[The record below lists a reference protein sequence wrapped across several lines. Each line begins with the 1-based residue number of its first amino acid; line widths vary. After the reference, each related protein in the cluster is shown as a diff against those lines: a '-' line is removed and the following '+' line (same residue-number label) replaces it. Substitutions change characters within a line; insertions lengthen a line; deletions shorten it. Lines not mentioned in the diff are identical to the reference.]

1 MLKLIEKNNEF
12 KTLFLIENIEL
23 YIKKCILN
31 DREAQLK
38 IYQLFSPILY
48 GLCLKYMRNED
59 DAKDVFQEAFVIA
72 FQKIEQYKFEG
83 SFEGWLKRIF
93 INKLLE
99 TLKKKKKD
107 TLFLDVYDIDE
118 EISDEDELVLE
129 PIPQEKLLEYIQE
142 LPDQYRMVF
151 NLFVFEKMK
160 HREIAALLQIT
171 EGTSKSN
178 LNRAKG
184 ILQKRRFWSWTLTH
198 ILYIYID
205 SDNGSGRPEK

>member
-1 MLKLIEKNNEF
+1 MK
-12 KTLFLIENIEL
+12 ENIEL
-23 YIKKCILN
+23 IIKKCVEN

-72 FQKIEQYKFEG
+72 FQKMGQYKFEG
-83 SFEGWLKRIF
+83 SFEGWIKRIF

-107 TLFLDVYDIDE
+107 VLFLDVFDTDVIE
-118 EISDEDELVLE
+118 EEELELA
-129 PIPQEKLLEYIQE
+129 PIEQEKLLEYIQE

-160 HREIAALLQIT
+160 HKEIAKLLEIS

-178 LNRAKG
+178 LNRAKS
-184 ILQKRRFWSWTLTH
+184 ILKKR
-198 ILYIYID
+198 ILVVLN
-205 SDNGSGRPEK
+205 SKTA

>member
-1 MLKLIEKNNEF
+1 MKD
-12 KTLFLIENIEL
+12 NIEP
-23 YIKKCILN
+23 YIRKCVEN

-38 IYQLFSPILY
+38 IYQLFSPVLY
-48 GLCLKYMRNED
+48 GLCLKYMRNEE

-83 SFEGWLKRIF
+83 SFEGWIKRIF

-107 TLFLDVYDIDE
+107 VLFVDVFDFEDDVIVEEEELD
-118 EISDEDELVLE
+118 LV
-129 PIPQEKLLEYIQE
+129 PIEQGKLLEYIQE

-160 HREIAALLQIT
+160 HKEIARLLEIS

-178 LNRAKG
+178 LNRAKS
-184 ILQKRRFWSWTLTH
+184 ILKKR
-198 ILYIYID
+198 ILMVLNCKIA
-205 SDNGSGRPEK
+205 

>member
-1 MLKLIEKNNEF
+1 MK
-12 KTLFLIENIEL
+12 ENIEL
-23 YIKKCILN
+23 FIKKCVEN

-38 IYQLFSPILY
+38 IYQLFSPVLY

-72 FQKIEQYKFEG
+72 FQKMGQYKFEG
-83 SFEGWLKRIF
+83 SFEGWIKRIF

-107 TLFLDVYDIDE
+107 VLFLDVFDTDVIE
-118 EISDEDELVLE
+118 EEELELA
-129 PIPQEKLLEYIQE
+129 PIEQEKLLEYIQE

-151 NLFVFEKMK
+151 NLVVFEKMK
-160 HREIAALLQIT
+160 HKEIAKLLQIS

-178 LNRAKG
+178 LNRAKS
-184 ILQKRRFWSWTLTH
+184 ILKKR
-198 ILYIYID
+198 ILVVL
-205 SDNGSGRPEK
+205 NCKTA

>member
-1 MLKLIEKNNEF
+1 LKD
-12 KTLFLIENIEL
+12 NIET
-23 YIKKCILN
+23 YIRKCVEN

-38 IYQLFSPILY
+38 IYQLFSPVLY
-48 GLCLKYMRNED
+48 GLCLKYMRNKE
-59 DAKDVFQEAFVIA
+59 DAKDVFQEAFVIV

-83 SFEGWLKRIF
+83 SFEGWIKRIF

-107 TLFLDVYDIDE
+107 VLFVDVFDYEDDVIEEEELD
-118 EISDEDELVLE
+118 LV
-129 PIPQEKLLEYIQE
+129 PIEQGKLLEYIQE

-160 HREIAALLQIT
+160 HKEIAKLLEIS

-178 LNRAKG
+178 LNRAKS
-184 ILQKRRFWSWTLTH
+184 ILKKR
-198 ILYIYID
+198 ILMVLNCRIA
-205 SDNGSGRPEK
+205 

>member
-1 MLKLIEKNNEF
+1 MK
-12 KTLFLIENIEL
+12 ENIEL
-23 YIKKCILN
+23 YIKKCVEN

-38 IYQLFSPILY
+38 IYQLFSPVLY

-72 FQKIEQYKFEG
+72 FQKMGQYKFEG
-83 SFEGWLKRIF
+83 SFEGWIKRIF

-107 TLFLDVYDIDE
+107 VLFLDVFDTDIIEDE
-118 EISDEDELVLE
+118 ELELASIE
-129 PIPQEKLLEYIQE
+129 QEKLLEYIQE

-160 HREIAALLQIT
+160 HKEIAKLLEIS

-178 LNRAKG
+178 LNRAKS
-184 ILQKRRFWSWTLTH
+184 ILKKR
-198 ILYIYID
+198 ILAVL
-205 SDNGSGRPEK
+205 NCKTA

>member
-1 MLKLIEKNNEF
+1 MK
-12 KTLFLIENIEL
+12 ENIES
-23 YIKKCILN
+23 YIKKCVEN

-72 FQKIEQYKFEG
+72 FQKMDQFKFEG
-83 SFEGWLKRIF
+83 SFEGWIKRIF

-107 TLFLDVYDIDE
+107 VFFLDVFETEVVE
-118 EISDEDELVLE
+118 EEELELA
-129 PIPQEKLLEYIQE
+129 PIEQEKLLEYIQE

-151 NLFVFEKMK
+151 NLFIFEKMK
-160 HREIAALLQIT
+160 HKEISKLLEIS

-178 LNRAKG
+178 LNRAKS
-184 ILQKRRFWSWTLTH
+184 ILKKK
-198 ILYIYID
+198 ILAV
-205 SDNGSGRPEK
+205 SNSKTA

>member
-1 MLKLIEKNNEF
+1 MKD
-12 KTLFLIENIEL
+12 NIET
-23 YIKKCILN
+23 YIRKCVEN

-38 IYQLFSPILY
+38 IYQLFSPVLY
-48 GLCLKYMRNED
+48 GLCLKYMRNEE
-59 DAKDVFQEAFVIA
+59 DAKDVFQEAFVIV

-83 SFEGWLKRIF
+83 SFEGWVKRIF

-107 TLFLDVYDIDE
+107 VLFVDVFDYEDDVIEEEELD
-118 EISDEDELVLE
+118 LV
-129 PIPQEKLLEYIQE
+129 PIEQGKLLEYIQE

-160 HREIAALLQIT
+160 HKEIAKLLEIS

-178 LNRAKG
+178 LNRAKS
-184 ILQKRRFWSWTLTH
+184 ILKKR
-198 ILYIYID
+198 ILMVLNCRIA
-205 SDNGSGRPEK
+205 

>member
-1 MLKLIEKNNEF
+1 MK
-12 KTLFLIENIEL
+12 ENL
-23 YIKKCILN
+23 DQYIKKCVDN

-38 IYQLFSPILY
+38 VYQLFSPVLY

-72 FQKIEQYKFEG
+72 FQKMGQYKFEG
-83 SFEGWLKRIF
+83 SFEGWIKRIF

-107 TLFLDVYDIDE
+107 VLFLDVFDTDIVVE
-118 EISDEDELVLE
+118 EELELV
-129 PIPQEKLLEYIQE
+129 PIEQEKLLEYIQE

-151 NLFVFEKMK
+151 NLYVFEKMK
-160 HREIAALLQIT
+160 HKEISVLLGIS

-178 LNRAKG
+178 LNRAKN
-184 ILQKRRFWSWTLTH
+184 ILKKKIMMVVNSKTA
-198 ILYIYID
+198 
-205 SDNGSGRPEK
+205 

>member
-1 MLKLIEKNNEF
+1 MK
-12 KTLFLIENIEL
+12 ENIEA
-23 YIKKCILN
+23 YIKKCVEN

-38 IYQLFSPILY
+38 IYQLFSPVLY

-72 FQKIEQYKFEG
+72 FQKMGQYKFEG
-83 SFEGWLKRIF
+83 SFEGWIKRIF

-107 TLFLDVYDIDE
+107 VFYLDVFETEVIDE
-118 EISDEDELVLE
+118 EELELA
-129 PIPQEKLLEYIQE
+129 PIDQEKLLEYIQE

-160 HREIAALLQIT
+160 HKEISKLLQIS

-178 LNRAKG
+178 LNRAKS
-184 ILQKRRFWSWTLTH
+184 ILKKR
-198 ILYIYID
+198 ILAV
-205 SDNGSGRPEK
+205 SNCKTA

>member
-1 MLKLIEKNNEF
+1 VLILLRLKEKNNEF
-12 KTLFLIENIEL
+12 KTYFLKENIEL
-23 YIKKCILN
+23 YIKKCVEN

-38 IYQLFSPILY
+38 LYQLFSPVLY

-72 FQKIEQYKFEG
+72 FQKIGQYKFEG
-83 SFEGWLKRIF
+83 SFEGWIKRIF

-107 TLFLDVYDIDE
+107 ILFLDVFDTDVIE
-118 EISDEDELVLE
+118 EEELELV
-129 PIPQEKLLEYIQE
+129 PIEQEKLLEYIQE

-160 HREIAALLQIT
+160 HKEIAKRLEIT

-178 LNRAKG
+178 LNRAKS
-184 ILQKRRFWSWTLTH
+184 ILKKR
-198 ILYIYID
+198 ILIVLNCKIA
-205 SDNGSGRPEK
+205 